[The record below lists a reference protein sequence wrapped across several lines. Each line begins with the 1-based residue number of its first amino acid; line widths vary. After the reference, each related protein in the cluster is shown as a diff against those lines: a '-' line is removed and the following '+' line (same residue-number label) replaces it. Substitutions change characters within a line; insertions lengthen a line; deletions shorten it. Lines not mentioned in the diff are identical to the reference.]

1 VKTWIEHEVFCGNFP
16 DKSLKISQKVF
27 FESGVNYN
35 FHEMIYLGNVIEA
48 ED

>member
-1 VKTWIEHEVFCGNFP
+1 VKTWIEHEVFCGNSH
-16 DKSLKISQKVF
+16 DKSLKIPQKVF
-27 FESGVNYN
+27 FESGVHYN

>member
-1 VKTWIEHEVFCGNFP
+1 MKYSVEISP
-16 DKSLKISQKVF
+16 DKSLKILQKVF

-48 ED
+48 EY